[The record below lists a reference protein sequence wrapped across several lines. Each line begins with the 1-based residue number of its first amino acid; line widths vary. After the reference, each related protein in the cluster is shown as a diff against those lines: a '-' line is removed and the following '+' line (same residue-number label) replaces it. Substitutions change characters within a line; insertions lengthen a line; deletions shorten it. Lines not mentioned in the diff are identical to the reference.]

1 MSAITYARVRSRYF
15 GVLWYSRVGS
25 HLACPVM
32 EFEAVGKG
40 GFDTD
45 PNTGRLGRY
54 HEEGHFTGPT
64 RFHLEKSHVFC
75 FTGMW
80 NEFTWTRKV
89 PFQVRQFHRAFWG
102 MKPLR
107 QPKSEESQ

>member
-25 HLACPVM
+25 YIACPILKI
-32 EFEAVGKG
+32 EAVGKG
-40 GFDTD
+40 GFDTA
-45 PNTGRLGRY
+45 PNTGRLGKFY
-54 HEEGHFTGPT
+54 EEGYFTGPNS
-64 RFHLEKSHVFC
+64 FNLEKVNVLC
-75 FTGMW
+75 LTGMW
-80 NEFTWTRKV
+80 DEFTWTRKV
-89 PFQVRQFHRAFWG
+89 PFEVRQFHRAFWG